1 MEDYN
6 ELVFVDPNPSML
18 KLLMVS
24 GASGADPAISAASKE
39 GKNTDGTQADQD
51 GEENKAVAD
60 EVAVAVAN
68 ASSAPATTQKKYWPA
83 VHKAYDHAAI
93 MKGYKDREFDTK
105 ERQDL
110 DNLRMALSF
119 VQKQVAEKRRKI
131 SELEYQVNHERFK
144 VRAKRNQVYNIQDQI
159 NADKMWNN

>member
-119 VQKQVAEKRRKI
+119 VQK
-131 SELEYQVNHERFK
+131 
-144 VRAKRNQVYNIQDQI
+144 
-159 NADKMWNN
+159 